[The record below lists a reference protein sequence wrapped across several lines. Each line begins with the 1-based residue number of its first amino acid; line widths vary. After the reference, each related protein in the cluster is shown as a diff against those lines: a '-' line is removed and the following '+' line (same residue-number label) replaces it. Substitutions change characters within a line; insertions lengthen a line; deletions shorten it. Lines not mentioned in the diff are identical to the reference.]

1 VSLPPN
7 SGSPARPT
15 QRLARELLWNLG
27 LLTVA
32 ALSLAIG
39 TALVAQALH
48 PRFALVALLALIVAD
63 LVILFVFGRYLIGR
77 LVLGPMRALTDA
89 ADAIAG
95 GDLTVRAP
103 AAETEEFTRLADR
116 LNDMTESL
124 LDVQSQLIRAEK
136 LAGIGRLAAGVAHE
150 IGNPLAAIG
159 TYIEVLRRHQAAP
172 DLADDLAREA
182 ERIDQ
187 IVRGL
192 LAYARS
198 EEAPA
203 GPLDVGGVVQGVIAL
218 LTRQGTLR
226 GREVCVEMDPATP
239 PVWGRPHALEQVLV
253 NLLLNAVDASPNGA
267 VTISVVGGPYAPG
280 PGSEPRRGDPGVP
293 PPIRR
298 PAPRRP
304 RRPDLAPGTAGALVI
319 VSDRGPGVPVAE
331 RERIFDPFYT
341 TKPPGAGTGLGL
353 AIVQR
358 IVDEMGGLVWVED
371 GRGGGAAF
379 KVFFPVAAQGGERCG
394 S

>member
-1 VSLPPN
+1 MPTTPR
-7 SGSPARPT
+7 SGSPARPAK
-15 QRLARELLWNLG
+15 RLARELLWNLG

-39 TALVAQALH
+39 TTLVAQALR
-48 PRFALVALLALIVAD
+48 PRFALVVLLALIVAD
-63 LVILFVFGRYLIGR
+63 LGILFVFGRYLIGR

-116 LNDMTESL
+116 LNDMTEAL
-124 LDVQSQLIRAEK
+124 LDVQSQLVRAEK

-159 TYIEVLRRHQAAP
+159 TYVEVLRRRRAAP
-172 DLADDLAREA
+172 DLTDDLAREA

-198 EEAPA
+198 EEAA
-203 GPLDVGGVVQGVIAL
+203 TGALDVGGVVQGVVAL
-218 LTRQGTLR
+218 LERQGTLKAR
-226 GREVCVEMDPATP
+226 DVRVEIAAAAP

-253 NLLLNAVDASPNGA
+253 NLLLNALDAGPDGA
-267 VTISVVGGPYAPG
+267 VTVRVVGGPYAPA
-280 PGSEPRRGDPGVP
+280 PGTETRRSDTGATP
-293 PPIRR
+293 PPRR
-298 PAPRRP
+298 PASRRP
-304 RRPDLAPGTAGALVI
+304 RRPDLPAGTPGVLVV
-319 VSDRGPGVPVAE
+319 VSDQGPGVAEAE

-371 GRGGGAAF
+371 ARGGGAAF
-379 KVFFPVAAQGGERCG
+379 KVFLPVAAQGGEP
-394 S
+394 

>member
-1 VSLPPN
+1 
-7 SGSPARPT
+7 
-15 QRLARELLWNLG
+15 
-27 LLTVA
+27 VA

-39 TALVAQALH
+39 TALVAQALQ
-48 PRFALVALLALIVAD
+48 PRFALVALLALIAAD
-63 LVILFVFGRYLIGR
+63 LAILFVFGRYLIAR

-89 ADAIAG
+89 ADAVAA

-103 AAETEEFTRLADR
+103 AAETEEFSRLADR

-159 TYIEVLRRHQAAP
+159 TYVEVLRRRRAAP
-172 DLADDLAREA
+172 DLTDDLAREA

-198 EEAPA
+198 EEAVA
-203 GPLDVGGVVQGVIAL
+203 GALDVGGVVRGVIAL
-218 LTRQGTLR
+218 LTRQGTLKR
-226 GREVCVEMDPATP
+226 REVCVEIDASAPA
-239 PVWGRPHALEQVLV
+239 VWGRPHALEQVLV
-253 NLLLNAVDASPNGA
+253 NLLLNALDASPEGA
-267 VTISVVGGPYAPG
+267 VTVSVVGGPYAPG
-280 PGSEPRRGDPGVP
+280 PGSEPRRSDAAGSP
-293 PPIRR
+293 PARR
-298 PAPRRP
+298 PAARRP
-304 RRPDLAPGTAGALVI
+304 RRPDLAAGTPGVLVV
-319 VSDRGPGVPVAE
+319 VSDRGPGVPPEE

-379 KVFFPVAAQGGERCG
+379 KVFLPVAAQGGVR
-394 S
+394 

>member
-1 VSLPPN
+1 VSSTPSRPPPPPP
-7 SGSPARPT
+7 GP
-15 QRLARELLWNLG
+15 RLARELLWNLG

-39 TALVAQALH
+39 TALVAQALR
-48 PRFALVALLALIVAD
+48 PRFALVVLLALIVAD
-63 LVILFVFGRYLIGR
+63 LAILFVFGRYLIGR

-103 AAETEEFTRLADR
+103 AAETEEFARLADH
-116 LNDMTESL
+116 LNEMTESL
-124 LDVQSQLIRAEK
+124 LDVQSQLVRAEK

-159 TYIEVLRRHQAAP
+159 TYVEVLRRRQAAP

-198 EEAPA
+198 EEAEA
-203 GPLDVGGVVQGVIAL
+203 GSLDVGGIVRGVVEL

-226 GREVCVEMDPATP
+226 GREVSVEIDGTVP

-253 NLLLNAVDASPNGA
+253 NLVLNALDARSHGP
-267 VTISVVGGPYAPG
+267 VTVSVVAGPYVRG
-280 PGSEPRRGDPGVP
+280 PGSEMRRTDAAP
-293 PPIRR
+293 PPPPRR
-298 PAPRRP
+298 PASRRP
-304 RRPDLAPGTAGALVI
+304 HRPDLAVGTPGVFVV
-319 VSDRGPGVPVAE
+319 VSDRGPGVPEAE

-341 TKPPGAGTGLGL
+341 TKPPGSGTGLGL

-371 GRGGGAAF
+371 ARGGGAAF
-379 KVFFPVAAQGGERCG
+379 KVFLPAGAQGGAR
-394 S
+394 

>member
-1 VSLPPN
+1 MSPRPRP
-7 SGSPARPT
+7 GSPARPV

-48 PRFALVALLALIVAD
+48 PRFALAVLLLLIVAD
-63 LVILFVFGRYLIGR
+63 LAILFVFGRYLIGR
-77 LVLGPMRALTDA
+77 LVIGPMRALTDA

-95 GDLTVRAP
+95 GDLAVRAP

-124 LDVQSQLIRAEK
+124 LDVQSQLVRAEK

-159 TYIEVLRRHQAAP
+159 TYVEVLRRRQTAP

-198 EEAPA
+198 EEAEA
-203 GPLDVGGVVQGVIAL
+203 GTVDIGSVVRGVVAL
-218 LTRQGTLR
+218 LTRQGTLK
-226 GREVCVEMDPATP
+226 GREVRVEIDASAP
-239 PVWGRPHALEQVLV
+239 PVWGRPHALEQVMV
-253 NLLLNAVDASPNGA
+253 NLLLNALDASPDGV
-267 VTISVVGGPYAPG
+267 VTVSVLGGPYAPG
-280 PGSEPRRGDPGVP
+280 PGAAGRRSDTGATP
-293 PPIRR
+293 PTRR
-298 PAPRRP
+298 PASRRP
-304 RRPDLAPGTAGALVI
+304 RRPDLTAGTPGGLVV
-319 VSDRGPGVPVAE
+319 VSDRGPGVPESE

-371 GRGGGAAF
+371 ARGGGAAF
-379 KVFFPVAAQGGERCG
+379 KVFLPLAGQGGEP
-394 S
+394 

>member
-1 VSLPPN
+1 MPPPPH
-7 SGSPARPT
+7 SGLPARPG

-48 PRFALVALLALIVAD
+48 PRFALVVLLALIVAD
-63 LVILFVFGRYLIGR
+63 LGILFVFGRYLIGR

-89 ADAIAG
+89 ADAIAS

-124 LDVQSQLIRAEK
+124 LDVQSQLVRAEK

-159 TYIEVLRRHQAAP
+159 TYVEVLRRRQSAT
-172 DLADDLAREA
+172 DLAEDLAREA

-192 LAYARS
+192 LEYARS
-198 EEAPA
+198 EETEA
-203 GPLDVGGVVQGVIAL
+203 GTVDIGSVVRGVIAL
-218 LTRQGTLR
+218 LTRQGTLK
-226 GREVCVEMDPATP
+226 GREVRLEIDESAA

-253 NLLLNAVDASPNGA
+253 NLLLNALDASPDGA
-267 VTISVVGGPYAPG
+267 VSVWVVGGPYAPG
-280 PGSEPRRGDPGVP
+280 PGAEARRGDTGP
-293 PPIRR
+293 PAPARR
-298 PAPRRP
+298 PASRRP
-304 RRPDLAPGTAGALVI
+304 RRPDLPAGTPGVLVV
-319 VSDRGPGVPVAE
+319 VSDQGPGVPETE

-371 GRGGGAAF
+371 ARGGGAAF
-379 KVFFPVAAQGGERCG
+379 KVFLPRAAQGGKP
-394 S
+394 